1 MNILNAGHSYIQLKK
16 YNEAKKY
23 IVKGMSLAKKAGDK
37 QYINYDLAYGYQN
50 LGSLY
55 KNLAKYKK
63 STINYSKAYNLY
75 KNVNDVSDAKYCLS
89 MINKIKGKN
98 KKIK

>member
-1 MNILNAGHSYIQLKK
+1 
-16 YNEAKKY
+16 
-23 IVKGMSLAKKAGDK
+23 MSLAKKAGDK